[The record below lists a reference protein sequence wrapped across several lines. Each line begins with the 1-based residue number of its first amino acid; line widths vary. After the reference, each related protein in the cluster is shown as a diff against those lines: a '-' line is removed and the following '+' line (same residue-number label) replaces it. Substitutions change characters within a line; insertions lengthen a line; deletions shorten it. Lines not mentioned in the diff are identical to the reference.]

1 MARGH
6 FDKSKERFWRRMLR
20 QWQRSG
26 MSIRAF
32 CRTHDLAEPS
42 FHFWRRTLAQRDRQ
56 RTPPAASA
64 GPTTLFAPVRLIGD
78 LPASLEVVCRSGHLV
93 RVGAAFDPATLRA
106 VVAALEE
113 QSC

>member
-26 MSIRAF
+26 MSVRAF
-32 CRTHDLAEPS
+32 CRTHELAEPS
-42 FHFWRRTLAQRDRQ
+42 FYFWRSNLAERDRQ
-56 RTPPAASA
+56 RTEPAAEA
-64 GPTTLFAPVRLIGD
+64 TGLFAPVRLVD
-78 LPASLEVVCRSGHLV
+78 HASSPLEVLCRSGQVV
-93 RVGAAFDPATLRA
+93 RVNAAFDPAVLRA

-113 QSC
+113 PTC

>member
-6 FDKSKERFWRRMLR
+6 LDKSKERFWRRVLHR
-20 QWQRSG
+20 WQRSG
-26 MSIRAF
+26 LSIRAY

-42 FHFWRRTLAQRDRQ
+42 FHFWRRTLAQRDQ
-56 RTPPAASA
+56 RRAQPTPSA
-64 GPTTLFAPVRLIGD
+64 GPTRFAPVRLVGD
-78 LPASLEVVCRSGHLV
+78 VPAPLEVVCRSGRVV

>member
-6 FDKSKERFWRRMLR
+6 FDKSKERHWRRILR

-26 MSIRAF
+26 LSVRAF
-32 CRTHDLAEPS
+32 CRSHDLAEPS
-42 FHFWRRTLAQRDRQ
+42 FYFWRSTLAQRDRQ
-56 RTPPAASA
+56 RNSPATPPAVS
-64 GPTTLFAPVRLIGD
+64 TLFAPVRLVGD
-78 LPASLEVVCRSGHLV
+78 VAPSLEVVCRSGQVV
-93 RVGAAFDPATLRA
+93 RVGAAFDPALLRA